1 MELKN
6 IIGDGVN
13 LEEVEVIINDTPIH
27 VKQYLPSA
35 EKVEIL
41 NAIFSNA
48 DAGTVVNSLA
58 VDILFDLYVVFE
70 YSDIEFTDEDR
81 ADLFALYDRLE
92 CNGIID
98 AVVSAIPE
106 EEYNV
111 LLNNANKIYDEYL
124 GYRDSARAV
133 FEQMSIFAPK
143 SAETLKENIQD
154 FDIEKMQEV
163 LAIAKSAGLD
173 FEK

>member
-1 MELKN
+1 MLFQDFKLTCPE
-6 IIGDGVN
+6 DT
-13 LEEVEVIINDTPIH
+13 VEVVVNDMPIQ

-35 EKVEIL
+35 EKVEVL

-48 DAGTVVNSLA
+48 DAGTVINSLA

-70 YSDIEFTDEDR
+70 YSNIEFNDEDR
-81 ADLFALYDRLE
+81 ADLFALYDLLE
-92 CNGIID
+92 TSGIID
-98 AVVSAIPE
+98 AVVSAIPK
-106 EEYNV
+106 EEYEL

-143 SAETLKENIQD
+143 SAETLKENLQD
-154 FDIEKMQEV
+154 FDVEKLQNV
-163 LAIAKSAGLD
+163 LALARETGVD
-173 FEK
+173 FK